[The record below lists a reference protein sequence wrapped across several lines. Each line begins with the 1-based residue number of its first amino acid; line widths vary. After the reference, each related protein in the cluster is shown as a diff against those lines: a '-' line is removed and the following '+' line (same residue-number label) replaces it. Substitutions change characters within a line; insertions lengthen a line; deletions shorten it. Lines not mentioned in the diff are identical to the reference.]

1 MNTANLQLEGLYLAI
16 AAINGALVK
25 RGLLTAA
32 EIDAALN
39 EASAVAGRDTHDV
52 SSANRD
58 AVTFPIRFL
67 QRANDAADGDTL
79 PTFSELARRVGEAP
93 HRE

>member
-1 MNTANLQLEGLYLAI
+1 
-16 AAINGALVK
+16 
-25 RGLLTAA
+25 
-32 EIDAALN
+32 
-39 EASAVAGRDTHDV
+39 V